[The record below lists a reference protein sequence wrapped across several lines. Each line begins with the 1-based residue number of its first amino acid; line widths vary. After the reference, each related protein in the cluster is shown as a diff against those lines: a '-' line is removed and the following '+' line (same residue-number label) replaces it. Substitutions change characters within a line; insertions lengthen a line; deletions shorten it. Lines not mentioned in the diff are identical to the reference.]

1 MTTSDWNQDP
11 ELGAGFVSKTLFFG
25 DDYDGP
31 VTATLVRN
39 QPCVEKR
46 KPAVLYIHGYIDYFF
61 QKHVA
66 HRFNAEKHNFYGL
79 DLRKYGR
86 SLMAHQR
93 PNICLT
99 FEEYFPEI
107 TESLK
112 IIAKEGHTSVVLMA
126 HSTGALPGTLY
137 AKEGSERNLIAR
149 IIFNSPF
156 LKIPNA
162 GAGLLASCGER
173 FPYRETDNRIN
184 KWYVRS
190 LHKSDKGEWDFNLT
204 FKPFEGF
211 RAYWGWVRAV
221 YLLQQRIQEGGLR
234 LEQPVLV
241 LHSDKSL
248 TDKEWSE
255 RLHRADLVLKVK
267 DIKERGPLLGPPG
280 RVVVREIR
288 DGKHDLT
295 LSLKEPREECLDAM
309 VQWAGAAT
317 ER

>member
-1 MTTSDWNQDP
+1 MTSSDWTQDR
-11 ELGAGFVSKTLFFG
+11 ELGAGFVCKTLFFG
-25 DDYDGP
+25 DDYDGK

-39 QPCVEKR
+39 EPFVDTY
-46 KPAVLYIHGYIDYFF
+46 KPAILYIHGYIDYFL

-66 HRFNAEKHNFYGL
+66 HRFNAATHNFYGL

-86 SLMAHQR
+86 SLMPHQR

-99 FEEYFPEI
+99 FKEYFPEI
-107 TESLK
+107 TKSLQ
-112 IIAKEGHTSVVLMA
+112 IIADEGHTSVVLMA
-126 HSTGALPGTLY
+126 HSTGALPGALY
-137 AKEGSERNLIAR
+137 AKEGSDERKLIKR

-162 GAGLLASCGER
+162 GAGLLAACGEK
-173 FPYRETDNRIN
+173 FPFRETDNRIN

-190 LHKSDKGEWDFNLT
+190 LHKSDKGEWDFNLKI
-204 FKPFEGF
+204 KPFDGF

-221 YLLQQRIQEGGLR
+221 YLLQERIKDGGLR

-241 LHSDKSL
+241 MHSDKSL
-248 TDKEWSE
+248 NDKEWSE
-255 RLHRADLVLKVK
+255 KLHRADLVLKVK

-280 RVVVREIR
+280 RVAMREIR

-295 LSLKEPREECLDAM
+295 LSVKEPRTECLDAM
-309 VQWAGAAT
+309 VEWAGKT
-317 ER
+317 